1 MAIISDSM
9 LKYFW
14 STLRSGGRHD
24 HEYNNSYAGFIDCAL
39 PGDNVKRMTDR
50 ITNLKSNRYVDRVVI
65 MVGTNDLHRRYPKEE
80 FRRHYDLLVS
90 AVRKTF
96 PVASVFCCEILPRLD
111 TSSIS
116 FRTFI
121 SIYNAAICD
130 VVKDRALTMIPVPV
144 IFNPYKHTS
153 RADRLHLNFLGVQIM
168 RDVVKLYMI
177 SHMDYTAATTDSCS
191 SARSLSADSSDSLS
205 AVSSPDPTTDHTP
218 AHTPLHDIS
227 SAPKSL
233 RNRLQYF
240 SGVLNH
246 IVLSNTDNML
256 LSRVR
261 RKQFI
266 RHSQSSSQ
274 VLLFGS
280 EKYVYNRATEFM
292 QPIPIEEEPLLVH
305 ILNVVNQRLSTHF
318 NSILVNFYP
327 DSDTI
332 LPYHKDDETKLD
344 KSAPIATLSIGAT
357 RYMEFAK
364 SKSSNP
370 VHRQQLMSNS
380 LFVMEPSTQI
390 SHFHRIAGGG
400 SSHHRLEHRFSLTF
414 RKLTSPGDTA
424 RSPSSRTAP
433 TPDPV
438 FASPS
443 FAATAP
449 TPDPV
454 FASSSAPATAPT
466 PDPAFALSSAAAT
479 APTPDPAFASS
490 SPAATAPTPN
500 PAFASSSPAA
510 TAPTPNPA
518 FASSS
523 SAATAPTP
531 DPVSI
536 SSSAAATAPTPDP
549 AFASSLAAATAPTP
563 NPVFASSSSA
573 ATAPTPDPAFAS
585 SSPAATAPTPNPAF
599 ASSSPAATAPT
610 PNPAFA
616 SSSSAATAPTPDPA
630 FASSLAAA
638 TAPTPN
644 PVFASSSSAATA
656 PTPDPAFASSSAA
669 ATAPTPDPVFVL
681 SSAPAS
687 APTPD
692 PAFASSSAAAIATTP
707 DPVSVLSSALA
718 SAPTPD
724 PAFASSSAA
733 AIATTP
739 DPPLAPSSDAAPSS
753 SYDPE
758 TFPSSS
764 SNPTTARPSS
774 SHPTAA
780 PPSSTGALTAPSSSS
795 DHVTDP
801 SSSFD
806 PVSHAQPSPDLTTAP
821 PSSSGPLRNTPSSSD
836 PSTSPFSTPD
846 PVSAAQSSPNQVTAP
861 SSSSDQV
868 TAPSSS
874 SDPLTAHSVTP
885 APSSYGLHN
894 ASPSPLFPVTAL
906 STALSVSD
914 MISCNIKS
922 ISSKNSYQCK
932 IFDGQRKTQQ
942 KGGGKVSKNK
952 FIDDEAAHSSD
963 NSLEYYSDGSNTSMQ
978 GFINDSQLSEEFV
991 PWFDPYDSD
1000 RAQVITAK
1008 IIENVPINNEP
1019 CAENSNGKQ
1028 ESAEVEVRNTPHQR
1042 QEMNHQNSNVVQNY
1056 ISQDCNTAR
1065 DKQNLKAQKKGRIW
1079 DKKRRQNLTQEERS
1093 KINEQTRIRE
1103 QQRRQNFTQEEKN
1116 MTNEQTRIRE
1126 QQRRQNFTQ
1135 EEKNMTNEQ
1144 TRIREQ
1150 KRRQNFTQEEKN
1162 MTNEQ
1167 RRIREQQ
1174 RRQNFTQGERDITNE
1189 QTRTRVKN
1197 LRQNMTEEEKSR
1209 QKQQNKMREQHRRK
1223 NMTPL
1228 QKQELKEKRRMRE
1241 LAKKQKI
1248 GLNTITDSS
1257 DKTTTP
1263 QISASGSIQSSGV
1276 TNNFKPKWTTLPN
1289 FTSQKEVSSG
1299 YKNTHSNKKPQL
1311 AIVEEFHQM
1320 MKEYPKYVCVSCD
1333 GLFFRQGVVVC
1344 DKSIQPCTWI
1354 CIRCNRYRKSDKI
1367 CPSATLPMKLD
1378 TGSLPDSLTLNP
1390 TETRLVSMRIQFM
1403 KIRSLPSG
1411 GQRGI
1416 RGSVVN
1422 VPIDAQESCLKLP
1435 RNVSD
1440 LGVLKVKIK
1449 RHVNH
1454 KTVVLVDD
1462 VDPKKCIDV
1471 LIWLKKYN
1479 PLYSFSVLNDD
1490 WIQANYN
1497 DNHDFFNLHL
1507 SDNATVIASSIID
1520 ELIGDVCNE
1529 GTYDQLPYEHCIYPK
1544 DPLQNFINEAT
1555 VMDYAPGQGKTPLP
1569 TLSDPL
1575 SEPLSFP
1582 NLFPLGKGHFNDP
1595 VRKAL
1600 IDSKSIPKLSRKEYA
1615 KHRLYN
1621 SDRKFAMDPEFIF
1634 FTMSC
1639 VERESINNAVT
1650 IHLQKSRKVSTEGIR
1665 LTAGLFSN
1673 NLISTE
1679 ALINNIDAFRY
1690 MKDVKGTPAF
1700 WQRVK
1705 SDALG
1710 MVSQLGTFTWFVTF
1724 SFNDLIYSIPA
1735 ILTLMGIEPTDQLL
1749 SDISWHRKH
1758 ELIRTD
1764 PVTAVRMFDR
1774 YIHKVIS
1781 YLIEKKQVLGPAE
1794 AYLGRDEF
1802 GDRGSPH
1809 LHMMLKCLG
1818 APKVGI
1824 DSIESIIKY
1833 IDGYVTTKTPTPEED
1848 LVLSKLVKLQ
1858 THAHTKTCT
1867 KGSTTNN
1874 KDKSNKSKGEKGG
1887 ECRFHFPW
1895 LPSDRTK
1902 IVDADDN
1909 ELSEKT
1915 AQMSVKNK
1923 GRRQRIILQ
1932 RSVGAE
1938 WTNAYNET
1946 MLRCL
1951 RSNIDVQFC
1960 TSMWDMV
1967 NYLINYA
1974 TKTEK
1979 DVCDAMKDVKNNI
1992 MDDDNRNA
2000 RDKLKSLG
2008 NVFIDAR
2015 SISIQES
2022 VIRTTDM
2029 PMKFSKPKVIFVPSD
2044 MPEERHGMLKSRKD
2058 MADLPDSSDDI
2069 FMKGYIDRYP
2079 SRPDSLKDM
2088 CYKEFAANFERCSSV
2103 TKSNKDRVI
2112 HLKDPSLGLMIKRTS
2127 PQIVRSHTPSRKTQ
2141 PDRYFYSKIC
2151 LYFPWTDESQILG
2164 SYPSLEAS
2172 FVAKS
2177 DVIKSNM
2184 HQFEH
2189 IDEETLDS
2197 MIQEVMEDIVNSHVP
2212 NNPNEDNIDPRGLAS
2227 YPPSGLKKCEDTEN
2241 FKFTYEEPPITDE
2254 DYNEMVT
2261 SLNEQQRKIF
2271 TMIKT
2276 HAQLSSEGKKVNQ
2289 LIHFISGAG
2298 GVGKS
2303 FLITAIRH
2311 CINRTFK
2318 RGSHNSAVL
2327 VSASTG
2333 VAAALIDGQTIHQL
2347 LQLDCQEGGFFNQ
2360 KTLNS
2365 AKRDKMFNSLFKNV
2379 KYLIVDEVSMIGNT
2393 NLNQIHSRLNQLYG
2407 MKGTTDYFGGINIIF
2422 VGDLFQIPPVQ
2433 QSKIF
2438 DPRGLAALGINFWKD
2453 LVSFSELNEVVRSK
2467 GDTDFTSLC
2476 HRLRIGVHTDNDIK
2490 TLKSRVIPKLPSI

>member
-266 RHSQSSSQ
+266 RQSQSSSQ

-585 SSPAATAPTPNPAF
+585 SS
-599 ASSSPAATAPT
+599 
-610 PNPAFA
+610 
-616 SSSSAATAPTPDPA
+616 
-630 FASSLAAA
+630 
-638 TAPTPN
+638 
-644 PVFASSSSAATA
+644 
-656 PTPDPAFASSSAA
+656 AA

-707 DPVSVLSSALA
+707 DPVSVLSSAPA

-1019 CAENSNGKQ
+1019 CAS
-1028 ESAEVEVRNTPHQR
+1028 H
-1042 QEMNHQNSNVVQNY
+1042 
-1056 ISQDCNTAR
+1056 
-1065 DKQNLKAQKKGRIW
+1065 L
-1079 DKKRRQNLTQEERS
+1079 
-1093 KINEQTRIRE
+1093 
-1103 QQRRQNFTQEEKN
+1103 
-1116 MTNEQTRIRE
+1116 
-1126 QQRRQNFTQ
+1126 
-1135 EEKNMTNEQ
+1135 
-1144 TRIREQ
+1144 
-1150 KRRQNFTQEEKN
+1150 
-1162 MTNEQ
+1162 
-1167 RRIREQQ
+1167 
-1174 RRQNFTQGERDITNE
+1174 IT
-1189 QTRTRVKN
+1189 
-1197 LRQNMTEEEKSR
+1197 
-1209 QKQQNKMREQHRRK
+1209 
-1223 NMTPL
+1223 
-1228 QKQELKEKRRMRE
+1228 
-1241 LAKKQKI
+1241 I
-1248 GLNTITDSS
+1248 
-1257 DKTTTP
+1257 
-1263 QISASGSIQSSGV
+1263 
-1276 TNNFKPKWTTLPN
+1276 
-1289 FTSQKEVSSG
+1289 
-1299 YKNTHSNKKPQL
+1299 
-1311 AIVEEFHQM
+1311 
-1320 MKEYPKYVCVSCD
+1320 
-1333 GLFFRQGVVVC
+1333 
-1344 DKSIQPCTWI
+1344 
-1354 CIRCNRYRKSDKI
+1354 
-1367 CPSATLPMKLD
+1367 
-1378 TGSLPDSLTLNP
+1378 
-1390 TETRLVSMRIQFM
+1390 
-1403 KIRSLPSG
+1403 
-1411 GQRGI
+1411 
-1416 RGSVVN
+1416 
-1422 VPIDAQESCLKLP
+1422 
-1435 RNVSD
+1435 
-1440 LGVLKVKIK
+1440 
-1449 RHVNH
+1449 
-1454 KTVVLVDD
+1454 
-1462 VDPKKCIDV
+1462 
-1471 LIWLKKYN
+1471 
-1479 PLYSFSVLNDD
+1479 
-1490 WIQANYN
+1490 
-1497 DNHDFFNLHL
+1497 
-1507 SDNATVIASSIID
+1507 
-1520 ELIGDVCNE
+1520 
-1529 GTYDQLPYEHCIYPK
+1529 
-1544 DPLQNFINEAT
+1544 
-1555 VMDYAPGQGKTPLP
+1555 
-1569 TLSDPL
+1569 
-1575 SEPLSFP
+1575 
-1582 NLFPLGKGHFNDP
+1582 
-1595 VRKAL
+1595 
-1600 IDSKSIPKLSRKEYA
+1600 
-1615 KHRLYN
+1615 
-1621 SDRKFAMDPEFIF
+1621 
-1634 FTMSC
+1634 
-1639 VERESINNAVT
+1639 
-1650 IHLQKSRKVSTEGIR
+1650 
-1665 LTAGLFSN
+1665 
-1673 NLISTE
+1673 
-1679 ALINNIDAFRY
+1679 
-1690 MKDVKGTPAF
+1690 
-1700 WQRVK
+1700 
-1705 SDALG
+1705 
-1710 MVSQLGTFTWFVTF
+1710 
-1724 SFNDLIYSIPA
+1724 
-1735 ILTLMGIEPTDQLL
+1735 
-1749 SDISWHRKH
+1749 
-1758 ELIRTD
+1758 
-1764 PVTAVRMFDR
+1764 
-1774 YIHKVIS
+1774 
-1781 YLIEKKQVLGPAE
+1781 
-1794 AYLGRDEF
+1794 
-1802 GDRGSPH
+1802 
-1809 LHMMLKCLG
+1809 
-1818 APKVGI
+1818 
-1824 DSIESIIKY
+1824 
-1833 IDGYVTTKTPTPEED
+1833 
-1848 LVLSKLVKLQ
+1848 
-1858 THAHTKTCT
+1858 
-1867 KGSTTNN
+1867 
-1874 KDKSNKSKGEKGG
+1874 
-1887 ECRFHFPW
+1887 
-1895 LPSDRTK
+1895 
-1902 IVDADDN
+1902 
-1909 ELSEKT
+1909 
-1915 AQMSVKNK
+1915 
-1923 GRRQRIILQ
+1923 
-1932 RSVGAE
+1932 
-1938 WTNAYNET
+1938 
-1946 MLRCL
+1946 
-1951 RSNIDVQFC
+1951 
-1960 TSMWDMV
+1960 
-1967 NYLINYA
+1967 
-1974 TKTEK
+1974 
-1979 DVCDAMKDVKNNI
+1979 
-1992 MDDDNRNA
+1992 
-2000 RDKLKSLG
+2000 
-2008 NVFIDAR
+2008 VFI
-2015 SISIQES
+2015 
-2022 VIRTTDM
+2022 
-2029 PMKFSKPKVIFVPSD
+2029 
-2044 MPEERHGMLKSRKD
+2044 L
-2058 MADLPDSSDDI
+2058 
-2069 FMKGYIDRYP
+2069 
-2079 SRPDSLKDM
+2079 
-2088 CYKEFAANFERCSSV
+2088 
-2103 TKSNKDRVI
+2103 
-2112 HLKDPSLGLMIKRTS
+2112 
-2127 PQIVRSHTPSRKTQ
+2127 
-2141 PDRYFYSKIC
+2141 
-2151 LYFPWTDESQILG
+2151 
-2164 SYPSLEAS
+2164 
-2172 FVAKS
+2172 
-2177 DVIKSNM
+2177 
-2184 HQFEH
+2184 
-2189 IDEETLDS
+2189 
-2197 MIQEVMEDIVNSHVP
+2197 
-2212 NNPNEDNIDPRGLAS
+2212 
-2227 YPPSGLKKCEDTEN
+2227 
-2241 FKFTYEEPPITDE
+2241 FT
-2254 DYNEMVT
+2254 
-2261 SLNEQQRKIF
+2261 
-2271 TMIKT
+2271 
-2276 HAQLSSEGKKVNQ
+2276 
-2289 LIHFISGAG
+2289 
-2298 GVGKS
+2298 
-2303 FLITAIRH
+2303 
-2311 CINRTFK
+2311 
-2318 RGSHNSAVL
+2318 
-2327 VSASTG
+2327 
-2333 VAAALIDGQTIHQL
+2333 
-2347 LQLDCQEGGFFNQ
+2347 
-2360 KTLNS
+2360 
-2365 AKRDKMFNSLFKNV
+2365 
-2379 KYLIVDEVSMIGNT
+2379 
-2393 NLNQIHSRLNQLYG
+2393 
-2407 MKGTTDYFGGINIIF
+2407 
-2422 VGDLFQIPPVQ
+2422 
-2433 QSKIF
+2433 
-2438 DPRGLAALGINFWKD
+2438 
-2453 LVSFSELNEVVRSK
+2453 
-2467 GDTDFTSLC
+2467 
-2476 HRLRIGVHTDNDIK
+2476 
-2490 TLKSRVIPKLPSI
+2490 